1 MEKNPERYALITGAA
16 GGMGKI
22 YAEKLAAAG
31 YGLLLVDINA
41 QGLEE
46 TAALARER
54 FLRSARNDREEAA
67 RNDKATVTTS
77 DGAAIVTA
85 TVDLTADDAAKRVRA
100 AADEA
105 GITVDILINNA
116 GMIFISEICEA
127 SKERLS
133 RMMALHCTTP
143 LLLCNEFIPDM
154 KKRGWGKVLNISSI
168 AAGMAWPVIGMY
180 GNTKRFVKAYSRELR
195 TECHGSGVSVTVASF
210 GAVDT
215 PLFGFSEKQRRFMK
229 SVGAMITPE
238 KAVEKGLKAMF
249 KGRKSITPGFISHL
263 AVAFVPLIPDW
274 IIRPLYRRFGNALRA
289 MQR

>member
-1 MEKNPERYALITGAA
+1 MGYAPQKYALITGAA
-16 GGMGKI
+16 GGMGRI

-41 QGLEE
+41 HGLEE

-54 FLRSARNDREEAA
+54 FRVKPGMTNDSAP
-67 RNDKATVTTS
+67 
-77 DGAAIVTA
+77 AIVTA
-85 TVDLTADDAAKRVRA
+85 TVDLTADDAAKKVRA

-116 GMIFISEICEA
+116 GMIFIAEICEV
-127 SKERLS
+127 SKEKLG
-133 RMMALHCTTP
+133 RMIALHCTTP
-143 LLLCNEFIPDM
+143 LMLCNEFIPEM

-180 GNTKRFVKAYSRELR
+180 GNTKNFVKGYSRELR
-195 TECHGSGVSVTVASF
+195 TECHGSGVSVTLASF

-215 PLFGFSEKQRRFMK
+215 PLFGFSEKQRKFMK
-229 SVGAMITPE
+229 SVGAMISPE

-274 IIRPLYRRFGNALRA
+274 IIRPLYRRFGPALRA